1 MENNERN
8 PVLITQEDFA
18 LIKPFIGG
26 SSDDNNKMSLSY
38 ELKRAIVVKDDAFP
52 PYTIKLNSQVRIVDI
67 ETQKISEFTI
77 VLPRYV
83 NLAAKKI
90 SVLSP
95 MGTALIGFRK
105 GDEVEWKIPAGL
117 KRFQI
122 LDVVNT

>member
-8 PVLITQEDFA
+8 PVIITEEDFD
-18 LIKPFIGG
+18 LIKSFIGG

-38 ELKRAIVVKDDAFP
+38 ELKRAVVVKDDAFP
-52 PYTIKLNSQVRIVDI
+52 PYTIKLNSRVSIMDM
-67 ETQKISEFTI
+67 ETQKTSEFTI

-83 NLAAKKI
+83 NMQTKKI

-105 GDEVEWKIPAGL
+105 GDEVEWQIPAGL
-117 KRFQI
+117 KRFRI
-122 LDVVNT
+122 LDVVNN